1 MNWRIRD
8 KRAARRATTA
18 AQAGAVVL
26 LASGAAMA
34 MLGPR
39 LLDVEEPEAP
49 GVESPEQPVPAQAI
63 DAQPRAYDAA
73 VIGENFSYLAN
84 KPVPDA
90 EPELAAEEAPPDVA
104 PTSSKNVRYVG
115 AVRMGQRRAAFINI
129 AGVTKLLRPGQE
141 HDGVR
146 LVSVEDERVV
156 VAIDGGPEEAVAKA
170 DREGPAVSVV
180 VGGAPEPEPA
190 PVVAGDSAE
199 PPRFTPDMSRE
210 ERRAMLLERARDER
224 SRWERDRD
232 ERGERFPPDRIDN

>member
-8 KRAARRATTA
+8 KRAARKATSA
-18 AQAGAVVL
+18 AQAAAVVL

-39 LLDVEEPEAP
+39 LLDVEEPKAA
-49 GVESPEQPVPAQAI
+49 GVQLQPEPLPAQSTA
-63 DAQPRAYDAA
+63 AAARPYDEA
-73 VIGENFSYLAN
+73 VIAESLSYLAN
-84 KPVPDA
+84 RPVPDP
-90 EPELAAEEAPPDVA
+90 EPEVTAEVETPEAT

-115 AVRMGQRRAAFINI
+115 AVRAGERMAAFMNI

-146 LVSVEDERVV
+146 LVSVDDAQVV
-156 VAIDGGPEEAVAKA
+156 VAIDGGVEETVSKA
-170 DREGPAVSVV
+170 QREGPAVTLV
-180 VGGAPEPEPA
+180 VGGAPAPEP
-190 PVVAGDSAE
+190 PPMVAGDSPE
-199 PPRFTPDMSRE
+199 SPRFTPDMSRE
-210 ERRAMLLERARDER
+210 ERRAMLLERAREER